1 MTTETLL
8 LLALSATALALIW
21 AVLRANAL
29 YDMVIELQESLAAIA
44 DGRANI
50 HSYNGKIVITHKED

>member
-8 LLALSATALALIW
+8 LLALAATALSLIW
-21 AVLRANAL
+21 AMMRANAL
-29 YDMVIELQESLAAIA
+29 YDMVIQLQECLAAIA
-44 DGRANI
+44 DGRANV